1 MLYTAAVNCHHEHP
15 PGTQLLSPELEPF
28 EHTLNMGTSS
38 SGALSLIHQ
47 KTRLQPV
54 FLLSAL
60 KSVCPRVSVFL
71 CVCVCVSVCLC
82 MCVCVFVAAHTFM
95 HRLEEK
101 AEYSPL

>member
-60 KSVCPRVSVFL
+60 KSVCPRARARAH
-71 CVCVCVSVCLC
+71 VCVSVCLRV
-82 MCVCVFVAAHTFM
+82 CVCLFVYVCLCICGCTHIYA
-95 HRLEEK
+95 
-101 AEYSPL
+101 